1 MSLHLALAASALV
14 ASIVLV
20 LSQASRVLA
29 IVALVASGVEVAM
42 ALGMLHLSVAHLHLG
57 IVLGLAL
64 AIPGVLA
71 WLRSSAKS
79 ATSAA
84 VIVTFVGALQ
94 IATALGRL

>member
-42 ALGMLHLSVAHLHLG
+42 ALGMLHLSVAHLPLG

-84 VIVTFVGALQ
+84 VIVTFVGAPQ